1 MAKKIG
7 PRARLSPKQARFCRE
22 YLIDL
27 NATQA
32 AIRAGYSA
40 HTADRQGHR
49 LLKHAEVKRAIAK
62 GQNAL
67 AKKAEVTAEK
77 VIAEMALIGFSNMQD
92 FIRISKGGDPIIDLS
107 TLTRAQAAALSETI
121 VEDFTEGR
129 GEDARAVRR
138 VKIKLHDKLTALV
151 NLGKHLGLFIDR
163 HELTGKNGG
172 PLQHET
178 KKKALTKDEL
188 RDELIARGL
197 PTTLL
202 KD

>member
-1 MAKKIG
+1 MVKKTG
-7 PRARLSPKQARFCRE
+7 ARARLSPKQARFSRE

-49 LLKHAEVKRAIAK
+49 LLRNAEVKRAIAK
-62 GQNAL
+62 GQKTL
-67 AKKAEVTAEK
+67 AKKTAITAEK
-77 VIAEMALIGFSNMQD
+77 VLAEMALIGFSNMQD
-92 FIRISKGGDPIIDLS
+92 FIRISQDGEPIIDLS
-107 TLTRAQAAALSETI
+107 ALTREQAAALSETI
-121 VEDFTEGR
+121 VEDFIEGR
-129 GEDARAVRR
+129 GENARAVRR

-172 PLQHET
+172 PLRHET
-178 KKKALTKDEL
+178 KRKSLTKEEL